1 MILNTGLRTDI
12 PGFFS
17 EWFYKRIDE
26 GFVYARSPYAKNM
39 VYSYKLDP
47 ELIDC
52 IIFCTKNPKPMFN
65 KLEKLDK
72 FNQYW
77 HITITPYEKEVEP
90 NVPTVDD
97 VLESFKFLS
106 DKLGKEK
113 VILRYDPIFINEK
126 YTLEKHIESFEYII
140 SALSD
145 YTTEAIIS
153 FIDLYEKTKRNFP
166 SANEVTHEERL
177 KIANEVTH
185 EERLRI
191 GEEFAKIG
199 KKWNIKIKT
208 CVEGSELDK
217 FGLDSSGCMTKE
229 VIEMAIG
236 KNLDIPKQK
245 ARNGECYCL
254 LNNDIGAYNSCN
266 HGCLYCYA
274 NSNKGLVKRNLKLHN
289 PKSPLLIGEIKEDDI
304 IKEMEQKSLI
314 INDNTMQT
322 KLF

>member
-17 EWFYKRIDE
+17 EWFYNRIDE
-26 GFVYARSPYAKNM
+26 GFVYVRNPYAKNQI
-39 VYSYKLDP
+39 YSYRLDP

-52 IIFCTKNPKPMFN
+52 IIFTTKNPRPMFRN
-65 KLEKLDK
+65 LEKIDK

-77 HITITPYEKEVEP
+77 HITITPYGKEIEP
-90 NVPTVDD
+90 NVPPVDEVID
-97 VLESFKFLS
+97 SFKFLS
-106 DKLGKEK
+106 ERLGKEK
-113 VILRYDPIFINEK
+113 VTLRYDPIFISEK
-126 YTLEKHIESFEYII
+126 YSIEKHIESFDYILD
-140 SALSD
+140 SLSD

-166 SANEVTHEERL
+166 NAKEVTQDERL
-177 KIANEVTH
+177 K
-185 EERLRI
+185 I

-199 KKWNIKIKT
+199 EKYNIKVKT
-208 CVEGSELDK
+208 CAEGTELER
-217 FGLDSSGCMTKE
+217 FGIDSSGCMTKE
-229 VIEMAIG
+229 VIEKAIN

-254 LNNDIGAYNSCN
+254 LNNDIGEYNTCN

-274 NSNKGLVKRNLKLHN
+274 NSNKRLVKRNLKLHD
-289 PKSPLLIGEIKEDDI
+289 PKSPILIGEIKEDDI
-304 IKEMEQKSLI
+304 IIERKQESCISNEK
-314 INDNTMQT
+314 TKQT

>member
-17 EWFYKRIDE
+17 EWFYNRIDE
-26 GFVYARSPYAKNM
+26 GFVYVRNPYAKNQI
-39 VYSYKLDP
+39 YSYRLDP

-52 IIFCTKNPKPMFN
+52 IIFCTKNPKPMFEN
-65 KLEKLDK
+65 LEKIDK

-77 HITITPYEKEVEP
+77 HITITPYEKEIEP
-90 NVPTVDD
+90 NVPPMND
-97 VLESFKFLS
+97 VLESFKYLS
-106 DKLGKEK
+106 KKLGKEN
-113 VILRYDPIFINEK
+113 VTLRYDPIFINEK

-140 SALSD
+140 NSLSC

-166 SANEVTHEERL
+166 QAREVTKDERL
-177 KIANEVTH
+177 K
-185 EERLRI
+185 L
-191 GEEFAKIG
+191 GKEFAQIG
-199 KKWNIKIKT
+199 KKNNITIKT

-217 FGLDSSGCMTKE
+217 FGIDSSGCMTKE
-229 VIEMAIG
+229 VIERAIN
-236 KNLDIPKQK
+236 KNLNVPKQK

-254 LNNDIGAYNSCN
+254 LNNDIGEYNTCD

-274 NSNKGLVKRNLKLHN
+274 NSNKRLVKRNLKLHD
-289 PKSPLLIGEIKEDDI
+289 PKSPILIGEIKEDDI
-304 IKEMEQKSLI
+304 IKEMKQKSLI
-314 INDNTMQT
+314 INDSTRQT

>member
-17 EWFYKRIDE
+17 EWFYNRIDE
-26 GFVYARSPYAKNM
+26 GFIYVRNPYAKNQI
-39 VYSYKLDP
+39 YSYRLDP

-52 IIFCTKNPKPMFN
+52 IIFCTKNPKPMFEN
-65 KLEKLDK
+65 LEKIDK

-77 HITITPYEKEVEP
+77 HITITPYEKEIEP
-90 NVPTVDD
+90 NVPPMND
-97 VLESFKFLS
+97 VLESFKYLS
-106 DKLGKEK
+106 KKLGKEN
-113 VILRYDPIFINEK
+113 VTLRYDPIFINEK

-140 SALSD
+140 NSLSG

-166 SANEVTHEERL
+166 KAIEVTKDERL
-177 KIANEVTH
+177 K
-185 EERLRI
+185 L
-191 GEEFAKIG
+191 GKEFAQIG
-199 KKWNIKIKT
+199 KKNNITIKT

-217 FGLDSSGCMTKE
+217 FGIDSSGCMTKE
-229 VIEMAIG
+229 VIERAIN
-236 KNLDIPKQK
+236 KNLNVPKQK

-254 LNNDIGAYNSCN
+254 LNNDIGEYNTCN

-274 NSNKGLVKRNLKLHN
+274 NSNKRLVKRNLKLHD
-289 PKSPLLIGEIKEDDI
+289 PKSPILIGEIKEDDI
-304 IKEMEQKSLI
+304 IKEMKQKSLI
-314 INDNTMQT
+314 INDSTRQT

>member
-17 EWFYKRIDE
+17 EWFYNRIED
-26 GFVYARSPYAKNM
+26 GFVYVRNPYAKNQI
-39 VYSYKLDP
+39 YSYRLDP

-52 IIFCTKNPKPMFN
+52 IIFCTKNPKPMFEN
-65 KLEKLDK
+65 LEKIDK

-77 HITITPYEKEVEP
+77 HITITPYEKEIEQ
-90 NVPTVDD
+90 NVPPMND
-97 VLESFKFLS
+97 VLESFKYLS
-106 DKLGKEK
+106 KKLGKEN
-113 VILRYDPIFINEK
+113 VTLRYDPIFINEK

-140 SALSD
+140 NSLSG

-166 SANEVTHEERL
+166 KAIEVTKDERL
-177 KIANEVTH
+177 K
-185 EERLRI
+185 L
-191 GEEFAKIG
+191 GKEFAQIG
-199 KKWNIKIKT
+199 KKNNITIKT

-217 FGLDSSGCMTKE
+217 FGIDSSGCMTKE
-229 VIEMAIG
+229 VIERAIN
-236 KNLDIPKQK
+236 KNLNVPKQK

-254 LNNDIGAYNSCN
+254 LNNDIGEYNTCD

-274 NSNKGLVKRNLKLHN
+274 NSNKRLVKRNLKLHD
-289 PKSPLLIGEIKEDDI
+289 PKSPILIGEIKEDDI
-304 IKEMEQKSLI
+304 IKEMKQKSLI
-314 INDNTMQT
+314 INDSTRQT

>member
-17 EWFYKRIDE
+17 EWFYNRIED
-26 GFVYARSPYAKNM
+26 GFVYVRNPYAKNQI
-39 VYSYKLDP
+39 YSYRLDP

-52 IIFCTKNPKPMFN
+52 IIFCTKNPKPMFEN
-65 KLEKLDK
+65 LEKIDK

-77 HITITPYEKEVEP
+77 HITITPYEKEIEP
-90 NVPTVDD
+90 NVPPIND
-97 VLESFKFLS
+97 VLESFKYLS
-106 DKLGKEK
+106 KKLGKEN
-113 VILRYDPIFINEK
+113 VTLRYDPIFINEK

-140 SALSD
+140 NSLSG

-166 SANEVTHEERL
+166 KAREVTKDERL
-177 KIANEVTH
+177 K
-185 EERLRI
+185 L
-191 GEEFAKIG
+191 GKEFAQIG
-199 KKWNIKIKT
+199 KKNNITIKT

-217 FGLDSSGCMTKE
+217 FGIDSSGCMTKE
-229 VIEMAIG
+229 VIERAIN
-236 KNLDIPKQK
+236 KNLNIPKQK

-254 LNNDIGAYNSCN
+254 LNNDIGEYNTCG

-274 NSNKGLVKRNLKLHN
+274 NSNKRLVKRNLKLHD
-289 PKSPLLIGEIKEDDI
+289 PKSPILIGEIKEDDI
-304 IKEMEQKSLI
+304 IKEMNQKSLI
-314 INDNTMQT
+314 INDSTRQT

>member
-17 EWFYKRIDE
+17 EWFYNRIDD
-26 GFVYARSPYAKNM
+26 GFVYVRNPYAKNQI
-39 VYSYKLDP
+39 YSYRLDP

-52 IIFCTKNPKPMFN
+52 IIFCTKNPKPMFEN
-65 KLEKLDK
+65 LEKIDK

-77 HITITPYEKEVEP
+77 HITITPYEKEIEP
-90 NVPTVDD
+90 NIPPMND
-97 VLESFKFLS
+97 VLESFKYLS
-106 DKLGKEK
+106 KKLGKEN
-113 VILRYDPIFINEK
+113 VTLRYDPIFINEK

-140 SALSD
+140 NSLSG

-166 SANEVTHEERL
+166 KAIEVTKDERL
-177 KIANEVTH
+177 K
-185 EERLRI
+185 L
-191 GEEFAKIG
+191 GKEFAQIG
-199 KKWNIKIKT
+199 KKNNITIKT

-217 FGLDSSGCMTKE
+217 FGIDSSGCMTKE
-229 VIEMAIG
+229 VIERAIN
-236 KNLDIPKQK
+236 KNLNVPKQK

-254 LNNDIGAYNSCN
+254 LNNDIGEYNTCD

-274 NSNKGLVKRNLKLHN
+274 NSNKRLVKRNLKLHD
-289 PKSPLLIGEIKEDDI
+289 PKSPILIGEIKEDDI
-304 IKEMEQKSLI
+304 IKEMKQKSLI
-314 INDNTMQT
+314 INDSTRQT